1 MQSARRGR
9 EEQRV
14 RQGTVN
20 DADATM
26 LAEEKA
32 TVAAAKRER
41 AAFAPLYDRYVDPVY
56 HYATRRTGSHVVA
69 QDVTSETFR
78 RALDALERY
87 EWQGKPF
94 GAWLFQIAANVLRE
108 QRRAEGAPH
117 APQSLEAVQV
127 DPPDD
132 DPPAEVLL
140 TQQEETG
147 VLWRLVGEMP
157 LEARRVLLFRFA
169 WELSYAEISTR
180 MGRSEAACKQLSY
193 RALKDLRQRAVAA
206 GYWQPENTT
215 KMGA

>member
-1 MQSARRGR
+1 MQSARRGG

-108 QRRAEGAPH
+108 QRRAEN
-117 APQSLEAVQV
+117 APQSLEAVQA

-132 DPPAEVLL
+132 DTPAEVLL

-206 GYWQPENTT
+206 GYWQPETTT